1 MKFNKYIFVSIIL
14 LTIITMGAASAASS
28 DAASDD
34 AVAAV
39 TEEADIISSD
49 VKEITTDGDD
59 VTVGSDVSD
68 NSKLAASAGDEKL
81 SAGSVAPN
89 YTVEVTPNETDA
101 GNNYV
106 AQYGQIINVR
116 GSIENA
122 TGDVSIRFGYSGN
135 YHDFTVPL
143 KDGKFSQDITA
154 YDRVRNN
161 YQIQVK
167 WAGNDYYKSISW
179 SKNIHVKM
187 DNVTAN
193 TAFYGLTPYMDV
205 NLFDATGNVTFTLN
219 GRTYT
224 GKLEDGKLIQEFTN
238 YTIGKNTVEMSYE
251 GDGVINPI
259 EKSFTFTVDAN
270 IDAPTIYNYQP
281 AIINVYFG
289 DATGK
294 ASISLGNKS
303 YDLDIKNGVVTAEFD
318 NYVIGDN
325 TLKVTYSG
333 DDTFNP
339 FETTKVFTVLDK
351 EDAEIISSVYKTANK
366 NFIFITI
373 PHATGTIN
381 VTVNGKKEVWELVNE
396 TVIKD
401 INPSDE
407 INELAVS
414 YDGNVRLN
422 PTTSSF
428 YVNLT
433 DYIVNGK
440 TWKNYFNQNDGGR
453 LYDFIEDG
461 ITLDFQGSIINP
473 VSANEKN
480 IIISKPINVVS
491 TTGDA
496 YINLNTTAGSLLGEH
511 PGSSFVVNREG
522 SGSNISGIYLH
533 NTELWIS
540 NTTNVVFD
548 NISVVV
554 EDQRVGSGVGA
565 TSVRDNSS
573 YVTLKNS
580 YFYTRNNGGS
590 TTFTFSWA
598 HHCIFDNNTVKAE
611 GNVGNLLYLN
621 VYNVKDVPT
630 GVPVNTYN
638 QFINNRI
645 YGKEGS
651 AISIGIMV
659 EGAYNII
666 ANNTLY
672 KCSASTSFGGVGA
685 HNNTY
690 YGNTMTDGSGLT
702 AQTYSIVYGN
712 NVTGALS
719 TGANS
724 VAYDNTVGKAMTV
737 GKESEAYGNT
747 VGGLT
752 LNGAGAIAHDNI
764 VNGAT
769 TISQTGVQVYD
780 NTFEGD
786 NTIKFSNANAKNV
799 VFANNTV
806 NGNIEFANANA
817 KNNTIVNNTITT
829 SKEYAVD
836 LKTYTN
842 TENVIADNILNSK
855 SGFGND
861 AVNHKDDETLVV
873 DNFQN
878 ETASI
883 SVSADDIKVGQ
894 KAVFNVETNATAM
907 TSANVVVNGKTYVVS
922 LTNGKG
928 SVEVEDLLSG
938 SYEVLVT
945 SADKTYGAQNVSSI
959 DVTKN
964 DCPAIDVA
972 VPEITQWIAS
982 EITVTINDATGKV
995 TLTVNGTDVDA
1006 ELVNGVAAITVP
1018 DLAFGEYNYTITY
1031 SGDYKYLGNETNGTL
1046 TVNKNKQVKIIASDV
1061 IEFKL
1066 ADFFTAQFTNYIGE
1080 PIANAN
1086 VTITVDNEILSLVT
1100 DENGTATA
1108 YFVLFR
1114 GKYDVNVTF
1123 NEIPG
1128 EFDAASAEYT
1138 IKVIDGSTIKIVSV
1152 NGDGL
1157 ITGSL
1162 CDSIGKPV
1170 VNAEIV
1176 ASMGD
1181 SNTTLT
1187 TNDAGLFEFKAKNGL
1202 KVEFKFEGDN
1212 VTDGSDA
1219 SIILNN
1225 VSTIVK
1231 DTVITASSVSRVAV
1245 DTGAKEK
1252 GKAYKVTLKDVDGNV
1267 LANKTVQVTLNGK
1280 VYKVVT
1286 NENGTA
1292 SIVISL
1298 NAAKNY
1304 NLNVFF
1310 IGDDDYK
1317 GSTAAA
1323 KVTITKKKTAIK
1335 PAKTKYT
1342 FKAKA
1347 KSKVIKATL
1356 KTSNK
1361 YLKAGKKVTIKIK
1374 GKTYAAKT
1382 GKNGVIKLNIK
1393 ALNKKG
1399 TYKAKIKFAGD
1410 STYKASNSKTIKI
1423 VIK

>member
-1 MKFNKYIFVSIIL
+1 M
-14 LTIITMGAASAASS
+14 
-28 DAASDD
+28 
-34 AVAAV
+34 
-39 TEEADIISSD
+39 
-49 VKEITTDGDD
+49 
-59 VTVGSDVSD
+59 
-68 NSKLAASAGDEKL
+68 
-81 SAGSVAPN
+81 
-89 YTVEVTPNETDA
+89 
-101 GNNYV
+101 
-106 AQYGQIINVR
+106 
-116 GSIENA
+116 
-122 TGDVSIRFGYSGN
+122 
-135 YHDFTVPL
+135 
-143 KDGKFSQDITA
+143 
-154 YDRVRNN
+154 
-161 YQIQVK
+161 
-167 WAGNDYYKSISW
+167 
-179 SKNIHVKM
+179 
-187 DNVTAN
+187 
-193 TAFYGLTPYMDV
+193 
-205 NLFDATGNVTFTLN
+205 
-219 GRTYT
+219 
-224 GKLEDGKLIQEFTN
+224 
-238 YTIGKNTVEMSYE
+238 
-251 GDGVINPI
+251 
-259 EKSFTFTVDAN
+259 
-270 IDAPTIYNYQP
+270 
-281 AIINVYFG
+281 
-289 DATGK
+289 
-294 ASISLGNKS
+294 
-303 YDLDIKNGVVTAEFD
+303 
-318 NYVIGDN
+318 
-325 TLKVTYSG
+325 
-333 DDTFNP
+333 
-339 FETTKVFTVLDK
+339 
-351 EDAEIISSVYKTANK
+351 
-366 NFIFITI
+366 
-373 PHATGTIN
+373 
-381 VTVNGKKEVWELVNE
+381 
-396 TVIKD
+396 
-401 INPSDE
+401 
-407 INELAVS
+407 AVS

-611 GNVGNLLYLN
+611 GAVGNLLYLN
-621 VYNVKDVPT
+621 VYNIKDVPK

-651 AISIGIMV
+651 AISVGIMV

-672 KCSASTSFGGVGA
+672 KCSASTSFGGAAA

-690 YGNTMTDGSGLT
+690 YGNTMTEGSGLT

-752 LNGAGAIAHDNI
+752 LSGASAIVHDNI
-764 VNGAT
+764 VKGAT

-829 SKEYAVD
+829 SKEYAID

-861 AVNHKDDETLVV
+861 AVNHKDDETIVV

-883 SVSADDIKVGQ
+883 SVSVDNIKVGQ
-894 KAVFNVETNATAM
+894 KAVFNVETNVTTM
-907 TSANVVVNGKTYVVS
+907 TSANIAVNGKTYVVS

-945 SADKTYGAQNVSSI
+945 SADKEYGAQNVTSL

-964 DCPAIDVA
+964 DCPAIDVV
-972 VPEITQWIAS
+972 VPEITQWIES
-982 EITVTINDATGKV
+982 EITVTIKDATGKV
-995 TLTVNGTDVDA
+995 TLTVNGTNVDA
-1006 ELVNGVAAITVP
+1006 ELVNGVATITVP

-1086 VTITVDNEILSLVT
+1086 VTITVGNEILSLVT

-1123 NEIPG
+1123 NEILG

-1212 VTDGSDA
+1212 VTTGSDS

-1252 GKAYKVTLKDVDGNV
+1252 GKAYKFTLKDADGNV
-1267 LANKTVQVTLNGK
+1267 LANKTVKVTLNGN
-1280 VYKVVT
+1280 VYTTTT
-1286 NENGTA
+1286 NENGTG
-1292 SIVISL
+1292 SVVISL
-1298 NAAKNY
+1298 GVAKKY

-1310 IGDDDYK
+1310 MGDNDYK

-1323 KVTITKKKTAIK
+1323 KITVTKKKTTLKA
-1335 PAKTKYT
+1335 AKTKYT

-1361 YLKAGKKVTIKIK
+1361 YLKTGKKVTIKIK
-1374 GKTYAAKT
+1374 GKTYTAKT
-1382 GKNGVIKLNIK
+1382 GKNGAIKLNIK
-1393 ALNKKG
+1393 QLTKKG
-1399 TYKAKIKFAGD
+1399 TYKAIIKFAGD
-1410 STYKASNSKTIKI
+1410 STYKASSSKTIKI
-1423 VIK
+1423 IIK

>member
-1 MKFNKYIFVSIIL
+1 M
-14 LTIITMGAASAASS
+14 
-28 DAASDD
+28 
-34 AVAAV
+34 
-39 TEEADIISSD
+39 TE
-49 VKEITTDGDD
+49 
-59 VTVGSDVSD
+59 
-68 NSKLAASAGDEKL
+68 
-81 SAGSVAPN
+81 
-89 YTVEVTPNETDA
+89 
-101 GNNYV
+101 
-106 AQYGQIINVR
+106 
-116 GSIENA
+116 
-122 TGDVSIRFGYSGN
+122 
-135 YHDFTVPL
+135 
-143 KDGKFSQDITA
+143 
-154 YDRVRNN
+154 
-161 YQIQVK
+161 
-167 WAGNDYYKSISW
+167 
-179 SKNIHVKM
+179 
-187 DNVTAN
+187 
-193 TAFYGLTPYMDV
+193 
-205 NLFDATGNVTFTLN
+205 
-219 GRTYT
+219 
-224 GKLEDGKLIQEFTN
+224 
-238 YTIGKNTVEMSYE
+238 
-251 GDGVINPI
+251 
-259 EKSFTFTVDAN
+259 
-270 IDAPTIYNYQP
+270 
-281 AIINVYFG
+281 
-289 DATGK
+289 
-294 ASISLGNKS
+294 
-303 YDLDIKNGVVTAEFD
+303 
-318 NYVIGDN
+318 
-325 TLKVTYSG
+325 
-333 DDTFNP
+333 
-339 FETTKVFTVLDK
+339 
-351 EDAEIISSVYKTANK
+351 
-366 NFIFITI
+366 
-373 PHATGTIN
+373 
-381 VTVNGKKEVWELVNE
+381 
-396 TVIKD
+396 
-401 INPSDE
+401 
-407 INELAVS
+407 
-414 YDGNVRLN
+414 
-422 PTTSSF
+422 
-428 YVNLT
+428 
-433 DYIVNGK
+433 
-440 TWKNYFNQNDGGR
+440 
-453 LYDFIEDG
+453 
-461 ITLDFQGSIINP
+461 
-473 VSANEKN
+473 
-480 IIISKPINVVS
+480 
-491 TTGDA
+491 
-496 YINLNTTAGSLLGEH
+496 
-511 PGSSFVVNREG
+511 
-522 SGSNISGIYLH
+522 
-533 NTELWIS
+533 
-540 NTTNVVFD
+540 
-548 NISVVV
+548 
-554 EDQRVGSGVGA
+554 
-565 TSVRDNSS
+565 
-573 YVTLKNS
+573 
-580 YFYTRNNGGS
+580 
-590 TTFTFSWA
+590 
-598 HHCIFDNNTVKAE
+598 
-611 GNVGNLLYLN
+611 
-621 VYNVKDVPT
+621 
-630 GVPVNTYN
+630 
-638 QFINNRI
+638 
-645 YGKEGS
+645 
-651 AISIGIMV
+651 
-659 EGAYNII
+659 
-666 ANNTLY
+666 
-672 KCSASTSFGGVGA
+672 
-685 HNNTY
+685 
-690 YGNTMTDGSGLT
+690 GSGLT

-764 VNGAT
+764 VNVAT

-829 SKEYAVD
+829 SKEYAID

-1006 ELVNGVAAITVP
+1006 ELVNGVATITVP

-1086 VTITVDNEILSLVT
+1086 VTITVGNEILSLVT

-1252 GKAYKVTLKDVDGNV
+1252 GKAYKVTLKDVDGNA

-1280 VYKVVT
+1280 VYKAVT